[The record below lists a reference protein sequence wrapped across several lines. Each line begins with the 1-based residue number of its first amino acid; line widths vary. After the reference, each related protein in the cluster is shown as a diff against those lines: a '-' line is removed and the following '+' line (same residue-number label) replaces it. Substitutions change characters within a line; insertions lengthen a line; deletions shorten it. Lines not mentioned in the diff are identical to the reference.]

1 MPPVEAVTV
10 APSLPR
16 PGTPPPKAVRRS
28 ALGVALL
35 AAGAYLVGFC
45 WAMQQSTYDVWG
57 AFLVAPGIIAVS
69 VPLLRR
75 AARAEQDSA
84 MAGIVVSA
92 LVLKLVGAVVL
103 YVVASEVY
111 KGVADASFYHDQGRA
126 IAESLKR
133 GDFTVDVGEGYQ
145 VIGTGF
151 IAVLT
156 GIVYAVIGPTRLGGF
171 MVFSW
176 LGFWGLYLFYRAF
189 CLSFPVGRRRRY
201 AALVFFLPSLVFW
214 SSAIGK
220 EAWMTLA
227 LGLTAYGL
235 ARLVTHRRG
244 GLALIGL
251 GLTAAAMVRPH
262 VALLVLA
269 GLAVASLLRRSRG
282 LTWGGPAKV
291 VSLLLLLVAGVLVV
305 GQLERFLKVD
315 DLDLRS
321 AEQAID
327 KAAANSSYG
336 GSAVGDQRRGGIP
349 SPLDLPKALVTV
361 LFRPFPTE
369 ANNLQSLVASA
380 EGVLLM
386 CLFGAAAGSLARLPV
401 LALRYPYVAFAVVF
415 TLLSALAFSGFGN
428 FGLLA
433 RERVQLFP
441 LVLVVLALPR
451 PVHVV
456 PTPPSGWHR
465 SGPALGV

>member
-1 MPPVEAVTV
+1 MGLAVLVV
-10 APSLPR
+10 A
-16 PGTPPPKAVRRS
+16 
-28 ALGVALL
+28 
-35 AAGAYLVGFC
+35 AYLAGFC
-45 WAMQQSTYDVWG
+45 WAMQHATYDVWG
-57 AFLVAPGIIAVS
+57 AFLVAPAILAVS
-69 VPLLRR
+69 VPLLRS

-92 LVLKLVGAVVL
+92 LVLKLLGAVVL

-111 KGVADASFYHDQGRA
+111 RGVADASFYHDQGRA
-126 IAESLKR
+126 IAESLRR

-151 IAVLT
+151 IAILT
-156 GIVYAVIGPTRLGGF
+156 GLVYAVIGPTRLGGF

-227 LGLTAYGL
+227 LGGTAYGL
-235 ARLVTHRRG
+235 ARAATHRHG
-244 GLALIGL
+244 GLTLMAL
-251 GLTAAAMVRPH
+251 GLVASAMVRPH
-262 VALLVLA
+262 VSLLVLA
-269 GLAVASLLRRSRG
+269 ALAVAAVLRRSRR

-291 VSLLLLLVAGVLVV
+291 ASLVVLLLAGVLVV
-305 GQLERFLKVD
+305 GQLERFLKID
-315 DLDLRS
+315 QLDLRS
-321 AEQAID
+321 AEQTID
-327 KAAANSSYG
+327 KVAANTSYG
-336 GSAVGDQRRGGIP
+336 GSAVGVQRRGGIP
-349 SPLDLPKALVTV
+349 SLLDLPNALVTV

-369 ANNLQSLVASA
+369 ANNLQSLAASA

-386 CLFGAAAGSLARLPV
+386 CLFAAAAASLTRLP
-401 LALRYPYVAFAVVF
+401 LHALRNPYVAFAVVF

-428 FGLLA
+428 LGLLA

-441 LVLVVLALPR
+441 LALVMLALPR
-451 PVHVV
+451 HVRV
-456 PTPPSGWHR
+456 IPSPPSGWQR
-465 SGPALGV
+465 SGQALGV